1 MPIDKSHTVSL
12 LGYMYIFKPYVFHR
26 WTYRCHTAKYNSKKK
41 KTTFE
46 RTLFKYFILI
56 LFVLFFGGYFFFFVK
71 SIIQVHV
78 RLLQSLIWSRLI
90 VKTPLSLQENN
101 LHEFVYLYI
110 HQCSVILFAFWY
122 TILWFILFMVSYF
135 DGKGDCSFCV
145 RGFFVW
151 EFFLT

>member
-1 MPIDKSHTVSL
+1 MPIEKSHTVSL

-26 WTYRCHTAKYNSKKK
+26 WTYRCHTAKYNSLK

-46 RTLFKYFILI
+46 RTLLKYFILI

-110 HQCSVILFAFWY
+110 HQCSVIVCFLIHDFVVYSFYGVIFWREGGLFV
-122 TILWFILFMVSYF
+122 L
-135 DGKGDCSFCV
+135 C
-145 RGFFVW
+145 
-151 EFFLT
+151 

>member
-1 MPIDKSHTVSL
+1 MPIEKSHTVSL
-12 LGYMYIFKPYVFHR
+12 LGYMYTFKPYVFHR
-26 WTYRCHTAKYNSKKK
+26 WTYRCHTAKYNSLK

-46 RTLFKYFILI
+46 RTLLKYFILI

-110 HQCSVILFAFWY
+110 HQCSVIVCFLIHDFVVYSFYGVIFWREGGLFV
-122 TILWFILFMVSYF
+122 L
-135 DGKGDCSFCV
+135 C
-145 RGFFVW
+145 
-151 EFFLT
+151 

>member
-1 MPIDKSHTVSL
+1 MPIEKSHTVSL

-41 KTTFE
+41 NTFE

-110 HQCSVILFAFWY
+110 HQCSVIVCFLIHDFVVYSFYGVIFWREGGLFV
-122 TILWFILFMVSYF
+122 L
-135 DGKGDCSFCV
+135 C
-145 RGFFVW
+145 
-151 EFFLT
+151 

>member
-1 MPIDKSHTVSL
+1 MATCTYLNHMYFTGEHIDAIRPNIIL
-12 LGYMYIFKPYVFHR
+12 
-26 WTYRCHTAKYNSKKK
+26 KKK
-41 KTTFE
+41 NTFE

-110 HQCSVILFAFWY
+110 HQCSVIVCFLIHDFVVYSFYGVIFWREGGLF
-122 TILWFILFMVSYF
+122 
-135 DGKGDCSFCV
+135 FCV

>member
-12 LGYMYIFKPYVFHR
+12 LGYMYTFKPYVFHR
-26 WTYRCHTAKYNSKKK
+26 WTYRCHTAKYNSKK

-110 HQCSVILFAFWY
+110 HQCSVIVCFLIHDFVVYSFYGVIFWREGGLFV
-122 TILWFILFMVSYF
+122 L
-135 DGKGDCSFCV
+135 C
-145 RGFFVW
+145 
-151 EFFLT
+151 

>member
-1 MPIDKSHTVSL
+1 MPIEKSHTVSL
-12 LGYMYIFKPYVFHR
+12 LGYMYTFKPYVFHR

-41 KTTFE
+41 KPRLREHF
-46 RTLFKYFILI
+46 LNI
-56 LFVLFFGGYFFFFVK
+56 LFWFCLFCFFGGYFFFFVK

-110 HQCSVILFAFWY
+110 HQCSVIVCFLIHDFVVYSFYGVIFWREGGLFV
-122 TILWFILFMVSYF
+122 L
-135 DGKGDCSFCV
+135 C
-145 RGFFVW
+145 
-151 EFFLT
+151 

>member
-1 MPIDKSHTVSL
+1 MPIEKSHTVSL
-12 LGYMYIFKPYVFHR
+12 LGYMYTFKPYVFHR
-26 WTYRCHTAKYNSKKK
+26 WAYRCHTAKYNSLK

-46 RTLFKYFILI
+46 RTLLKYFILI

-110 HQCSVILFAFWY
+110 HQCSVIVCFLIHDFVVYSFYGVIFWREGGLFV
-122 TILWFILFMVSYF
+122 L
-135 DGKGDCSFCV
+135 C
-145 RGFFVW
+145 
-151 EFFLT
+151 